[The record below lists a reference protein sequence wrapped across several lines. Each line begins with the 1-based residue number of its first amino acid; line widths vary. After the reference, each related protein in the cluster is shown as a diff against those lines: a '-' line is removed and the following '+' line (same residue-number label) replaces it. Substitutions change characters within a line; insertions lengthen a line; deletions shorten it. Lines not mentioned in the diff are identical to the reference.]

1 MPMGI
6 APTSHL
12 QVKNLLELVH
22 GVLGAIDSVSNGAGV
37 FINLIVVTS
46 NESLVTEE
54 VDGAVFDAR
63 DALLRLDVLQAV
75 GLVPTGGEDIKGDL
89 ATDGVSVILVLA
101 VLLK

>member
-12 QVKNLLELVH
+12 QVKNLLELLH

-75 GLVPTGGEDIKGDL
+75 GLVPPGGEDIKGDL
-89 ATDGVSVILVLA
+89 ATDGISLILVLA

>member
-12 QVKNLLELVH
+12 QVKHLLELVH
-22 GVLGAIDSVSNGAGV
+22 GVLRAIDSVSNGAGV